1 MFNLFEKTDSQIQKD
16 VKSELK
22 WDPSVADSQI
32 TVTAS
37 DGIVTLRG
45 SVPHYFEKRTAE
57 KAAQRVGGVR
67 AVADEIGVELFT
79 THKKTDQEIAE
90 AALNALKWNYQV
102 PDDIKV
108 SVDNGWITLRG
119 ETDWAFQKAA
129 ASNAVNHMI
138 GVCGVSNE
146 IIIKEK
152 VQPSDVKTRIEE
164 ALKRSAEREGRKINV
179 AVKGSCVTLSGNVHS
194 YSEIGDAALAAWNA
208 PGVSQVENNLKL
220 TH

>member
-1 MFNLFEKTDSQIQKD
+1 MFNLFEKTDAQIQND

-32 TVTAS
+32 TVTAN

-45 SVPHYFEKRTAE
+45 SVPHYFEKHTAE

-67 AVADEIGVELFT
+67 AVADEIEVELFNM
-79 THKKTDQEIAE
+79 HKKTDQEIAE

-119 ETDWAFQKAA
+119 ETEWAFQKTA

-138 GVCGVSNE
+138 GVRGVSNE
-146 IIIKEK
+146 MSIKK
-152 VQPSDVKTRIEE
+152 QVQPSDIKTRIEE

-179 AVKGSCVTLSGNVHS
+179 TVKGSCVTLSGSVHS

-208 PGVSQVENNLKL
+208 PGVSKVENNLKL

>member
-1 MFNLFEKTDSQIQKD
+1 MLNLFQKTDSQIQKE
-16 VKSELK
+16 VKSELT

-32 TVTAS
+32 TVTAN

-45 SVPHYFEKRTAE
+45 TVPHYFEKRTAE
-57 KAAQRVGGVR
+57 LAAQRVGGVR
-67 AVADEIGVELFT
+67 AVADEIEVSVLGKY
-79 THKKTDQEIAE
+79 KKPDEEIAV

-119 ETDWAFQKAA
+119 EVDWAYQKKAA
-129 ASNAVNHMI
+129 ADAVNLMI
-138 GVCGVSNE
+138 GVRGVSNE
-146 IIIKEK
+146 VNIKAK

-164 ALKRSAEREGRKINV
+164 ALKRSGEREGKKINV
-179 AVKGSCVTLSGNVHS
+179 VVNGSSVTLSGNVHS

-208 PGVSQVENNLKL
+208 PGVTKVENHLKL

>member
-1 MFNLFEKTDSQIQKD
+1 MFNLFKKADSQIQND

-67 AVADEIGVELFT
+67 AVADEIEVELFNI
-79 THKKTDQEIAE
+79 HKKTDQEIAE

-102 PDDIKV
+102 PGDIKV
-108 SVDNGWITLRG
+108 SVDKGWITLRG

-129 ASNAVNHMI
+129 AANAVNHMI
-138 GVCGVSNE
+138 GVRGVSNE
-146 IIIKEK
+146 MTIKK
-152 VQPSDVKTRIEE
+152 QVQTSDVKTRIEE
-164 ALKRSAEREGRKINV
+164 ALRRSAEREGRKINV
-179 AVKGSCVTLSGNVHS
+179 AVNGSCVTLSGNVHS

-208 PGVSQVENNLKL
+208 PGVSKVENNLKL